1 LRSGVARVARLVGQ
15 LLAVAREQHGA
26 VAAAVP
32 LDLDELVRRTVAE
45 FVPLAEAAGIDLGI
59 ESAEPVRVTGDVDA
73 LRRLLGNLL
82 DNAVRY
88 TPAGGRVD
96 VAVGRESG
104 VPSRAVVTVTDTG
117 PGIPPEERERVFAR
131 FHRIPGTAGTGS
143 GLGLALARSIA
154 GRHNGEIVLEDGPG
168 GRGLRALLRLP
179 VIAGS

>member
-1 LRSGVARVARLVGQ
+1 
-15 LLAVAREQHGA
+15 LLAFAREQHGA
-26 VAAAVP
+26 TATAAP

-59 ESAEPVRVTGDVDA
+59 ESAEAVRVAGDEDA

-96 VAVGRESG
+96 VAVGREAG
-104 VPSRAVVTVTDTG
+104 TPFRALVTVTDTG

-131 FHRIPGTAGTGS
+131 FHRIPGTAATGS

-154 GRHNGEIVLEDGPG
+154 GRHGGEIVLQDGPG